1 MNLPSVRQLQYF
13 VAVADSQHFGRAAEH
28 CFVTQSTL
36 SAGVQDLESLLG
48 TPLFERSKRQVSL
61 TPMGARLL
69 EQARQI
75 LFLSR
80 ELVETAKSDG
90 TPLSGA
96 LRLGVIPTIGPF
108 LLPRVLPAIRHR
120 YPQLELFLVED
131 QSARL
136 IERLS
141 AGDLDA
147 AIIAFPF
154 AMENLERELFWSENF
169 LLALPE
175 GHALAG
181 QAQVS
186 TSQLPREE
194 LMLLE
199 EGHCLT
205 DHALAVCHLDGLKS
219 KAAFQGTSLYTLLQ
233 MVAGGQGMTFVPQMA
248 VTTELLKSSEIA
260 LVALAEPGPHRQ
272 IGLVWRK
279 TYHRKADLHLLASH
293 MQALLEGREI

>member
-1 MNLPSVRQLQYF
+1 MNLPSLKQLQYF
-13 VAVADSQHFGRAAEH
+13 IAVAELQHFGRAAEQ

-36 SAGVQDLESLLG
+36 SAGVQELESLLG
-48 TPLFERSKRQVSL
+48 TPLFERSKRQVML
-61 TPMGARLL
+61 TPKGELLLPRAR
-69 EQARQI
+69 EI
-75 LFLSR
+75 VSLSR

-90 TPLSGA
+90 TPLSGV

-108 LLPRVLPAIRHR
+108 LLPKVLPVIRHQ
-120 YPQLELFLVED
+120 YPQLELLLFED

-136 IERLS
+136 MERLG

-154 AMENLERELFWSENF
+154 STEHFEREVFWSEDF
-169 LLALPE
+169 LVALPKS
-175 GHALAG
+175 HPLAG
-181 QAQVS
+181 ARSIS
-186 TSQLPREE
+186 TTHLPRDE
-194 LMLLE
+194 LLLLE

-205 DHALAVCHLDGLKS
+205 DHALSACHLEGLKS

-248 VTTELLKSSEIA
+248 VTTELVKSGEVA

-279 TYHRKADLHLLASH
+279 TYHRKSDMHLLAEE
-293 MQALLEGREI
+293 MKKVLDRT